1 VSANAVA
8 LVVFGCV
15 LAGALLG
22 AVLRSSLPAHHLSEE
37 SRDVI
42 KVASGLVA
50 TLVALVLGL
59 LIASAK
65 NSFDMKS
72 QEITDSAA
80 KVVLLDRQL
89 RSLGPAVDPVRAS
102 LRRGIATRLG
112 QRWDEGRLR
121 SLGDEQGAAPSI
133 EDVEAKLR
141 GFVPANDSQRWVH
154 GRALGLAAEL
164 AQTRSLLSEQVGSA
178 ISVPF
183 LVIVVFWL
191 FFIFTTLGLF
201 APPNRTAYV
210 AIVLCAVSVSAAV
223 LLILDLDRP
232 FEGLITISKEPLR
245 DALRHLDAGG

>member
-8 LVVFGCV
+8 LVVLGCV
-15 LAGALLG
+15 LAGAILG
-22 AVLRSSLPAHHLSEE
+22 AVLRSTLPAHHLSDE

-89 RSLGPAVDPVRAS
+89 RSLGPSVDPVRAS
-102 LRRGIATRLG
+102 LRQGIATRLG

-121 SLGDEQGAAPSI
+121 SLGDETGPSI
-133 EDVEAKLR
+133 EDVEVKLR
-141 GFVPANDSQRWVH
+141 GFVPANDSQRWLH
-154 GRALGLAAEL
+154 GRAMALAAEL

-210 AIVLCAVSVSAAV
+210 AILLCAVSVSAAV

-245 DALRHLDAGG
+245 DALGHLDAR

>member
-1 VSANAVA
+1 MSANAVA
-8 LVVFGCV
+8 LVVLGCV
-15 LAGALLG
+15 LAGAILG
-22 AVLRSSLPAHHLSEE
+22 AVLRSTLPAHHLSDE

-89 RSLGPAVDPVRAS
+89 RSLGPSVDPVRAS
-102 LRRGIATRLG
+102 LRQGIATRLG

-121 SLGDEQGAAPSI
+121 SLGDETGPSI
-133 EDVEAKLR
+133 EDVEVKLR
-141 GFVPANDSQRWVH
+141 GFVPANDSQRWLH
-154 GRALGLAAEL
+154 GRAMALAAEL

-210 AIVLCAVSVSAAV
+210 AILLCAVSVSAAV

-245 DALRHLDAGG
+245 DALGHLDAR